1 MIQRIQTVYLILAG
15 LLVAFLLKLNF
26 AEIVADNDV
35 YMFSAKGIFN
45 NETLILNGLP
55 FTIFIG
61 IIVLLHFIVITMYK
75 KRTMQIRI
83 TTFTIILLFVLLGLF
98 FYFTYTYDLTKV
110 AFKIP
115 IIFPLVAIILDFL
128 AIRAIKKDE
137 NLIRSLNRIR

>member
-1 MIQRIQTVYLILAG
+1 MIQRIQTVDLIAAG
-15 LLVAFLLKLNF
+15 LFVASLLKLNF

-45 NETLILNGLP
+45 NETLIFNGLP
-55 FTIFIG
+55 IAVLIG
-61 IIVLLHFIVITMYK
+61 VVALLHFVIIAIYK

-83 TTFTIILLFVLLGLF
+83 AVFTIILLFGLLGLL
-98 FYFTYTYDLTKV
+98 FYFTYTHDLAKV

-115 IIFPLVAIILDFL
+115 VIFPLVAVILDFL
-128 AIRAIKKDE
+128 AIRAIRKDE